1 MIQRFLKAVIVM
13 LPASVTSG
21 YRMRQQDS
29 TMDNIIY
36 ELVLIFAGAAVTA
49 TLFLYLKQPIILAYI
64 ALGVAIGPSGLQLIN
79 SPEHIEHLSHV
90 GIILLLFLIGLNL
103 RPDKMVGLFG
113 KLSLLTLVTSII
125 FMSFIMLAAV
135 LLGFPLLDSLI
146 IGAALMFSSTII
158 GLKLLPTTTLHHK
171 HRGEMMVSVL
181 LLQDILAIIIILLI
195 SGGQENNITLTVP
208 LLFLKLIL
216 LTALSFYVVKYV
228 ITALYIKFDTL
239 REYTFLMSL
248 GWGLMVAGSAEAIGL
263 SFEMG
268 AFVAG
273 VSIATL
279 PIALVIAE
287 ELKPLRDFFLILF
300 FFSIGAQFDLMV
312 MKDVI
317 LPGVVIA
324 LIVVLV
330 KPLIYRWGFNFSG
343 EKDYV
348 SVELGIR
355 LGQAS
360 EFSLL
365 VAYSALISGIID
377 QRSTYLIQTVVILT
391 FVISTYW
398 VINKYPTP
406 IASVASQ
413 RRD

>member
-1 MIQRFLKAVIVM
+1 
-13 LPASVTSG
+13 
-21 YRMRQQDS
+21 
-29 TMDNIIY
+29 MDNIIF
-36 ELVLIFAGAAVTA
+36 ELVLIFAGAAVLA

-64 ALGVAIGPSGLQLIN
+64 ALGVAIGPSGLELIDN
-79 SPEHIEHLSHV
+79 PHHIEQLSQI

-103 RPDKMVGLFG
+103 RPDRMVGLVG
-113 KLSLLTLVTSII
+113 KVSALTLFTSAI
-125 FMSFIMLAAV
+125 FMSVSMLAAL
-135 LLGFPLLDSLI
+135 LLGFAFMQSLI
-146 IGAALMFSSTII
+146 IGAAMMFSSTII
-158 GLKLLPTTTLHHK
+158 GLKLIPTTTLHHK

-195 SGGQENNITLTVP
+195 TGGQENNIPLTVS

-216 LTALSFYVVKYV
+216 LTVVSLYVVKYV
-228 ITALYIKFDTL
+228 LTALYIKFDTI
-239 REYTFLMSL
+239 REHTFLMSL
-248 GWGLMVAGSAEAIGL
+248 GWGLMVAGVAEYIGL

-268 AFVAG
+268 AFIAG

-279 PIALVIAE
+279 PISEVIAE

-317 LPGVVIA
+317 LPGIVIA
-324 LIVVLV
+324 LILVLI
-330 KPLIYRWGFNFSG
+330 KPLIFRWGFNMTG

-348 SVELGIR
+348 AKELGIR

-365 VAYSALISGIID
+365 VAYSALMTNVID

-406 IASVASQ
+406 IAPEASQ

>member
-1 MIQRFLKAVIVM
+1 
-13 LPASVTSG
+13 
-21 YRMRQQDS
+21 
-29 TMDNIIY
+29 MDNIIF
-36 ELVLIFAGAAVTA
+36 ELVLIFAGAAILA

-64 ALGVAIGPSGLQLIN
+64 ALGVAIGPSGIGLIDN
-79 SPEHIEHLSHV
+79 PHHIEQLSHI

-103 RPDKMVGLFG
+103 RPDRMAGLVGRVSALTFITSAVFML
-113 KLSLLTLVTSII
+113 LST
-125 FMSFIMLAAV
+125 LAA
-135 LLGFPLLDSLI
+135 LLMGFPLVHCLV

-158 GLKLLPTTTLHHK
+158 GLKLIPTTTLHHK

-195 SGGQENNITLTVP
+195 TGGQEDNIPLTVS
-208 LLFLKLIL
+208 LLLLKLFL
-216 LTALSFYVVKYV
+216 LTAISFYVVKYV
-228 ITALYIKFDTL
+228 ITALYIKFDTIH
-239 REYTFLMSL
+239 EHTFLMSL
-248 GWGLMVAGSAEAIGL
+248 GWGLMVAGVAEYIGL

-268 AFVAG
+268 AFIAG
-273 VSIATL
+273 VSFATL
-279 PIALVIAE
+279 PIARVIAE

-300 FFSIGAQFDLMV
+300 FFSIGAQFDLLV

-317 LPGVVIA
+317 LPGIVIA
-324 LIVVLV
+324 LIIVLA
-330 KPLIYRWGFNFSG
+330 KPLIFRWGFNLSG

-348 SVELGIR
+348 SKELGIR

-365 VAYSALISGIID
+365 VAYTALASGLID
-377 QRSTYLIQTVVILT
+377 QRSSYLIQTVVILT

-406 IASVASQ
+406 ISSEASR

>member
-1 MIQRFLKAVIVM
+1 
-13 LPASVTSG
+13 
-21 YRMRQQDS
+21 
-29 TMDNIIY
+29 MDNIIF
-36 ELVLIFAGAAVTA
+36 EIVLIFAGAAVLA

-64 ALGVAIGPSGLQLIN
+64 ALGVAIGPSGAGLIDN
-79 SPEHIEHLSHV
+79 PHHIEQLSHV

-103 RPDKMVGLFG
+103 RPDRLIGLFG
-113 KLSLLTLVTSII
+113 KVSALTLVTSVI
-125 FMSFIMLAAV
+125 FMSIVMLTAV
-135 LLGFPLLDSLI
+135 LMGFAVLESLV
-146 IGAALMFSSTII
+146 IGSALMFSSTIV
-158 GLKLLPTTTLHHK
+158 GLKLIPTTTLHHK

-195 SGGQENNITLTVP
+195 TGGQESNIPLTVS
-208 LLFLKLIL
+208 LLILKLVL
-216 LTALSFYVVKYV
+216 LTIISFYVVKYV
-228 ITALYIKFDTL
+228 ITTLYIKFDTI
-239 REYTFLMSL
+239 REHTFLMSL
-248 GWGLMVAGSAEAIGL
+248 GWGLMVAGTAEYIGL

-317 LPGVVIA
+317 LPGIVIAVVI
-324 LIVVLV
+324 VLV
-330 KPLIYRWGFNFSG
+330 KPLVYRWGFNMTG
-343 EKDYV
+343 EKDHI
-348 SVELGIR
+348 SIELGIR

-365 VAYSALISGIID
+365 VAYSALSSGLID
-377 QRSTYLIQTVVILT
+377 PRSSYLIQAVVILT

-406 IASVASQ
+406 ISTRPSQ
-413 RRD
+413 RQD

>member
-1 MIQRFLKAVIVM
+1 
-13 LPASVTSG
+13 
-21 YRMRQQDS
+21 
-29 TMDNIIY
+29 MDNIIF
-36 ELVLIFAGAAVTA
+36 ELVLIFAGAAVLA

-64 ALGVAIGPSGLQLIN
+64 ALGVAIGPSGAGLIDN
-79 SPEHIEHLSHV
+79 PDHIEKLSHI

-103 RPDKMVGLFG
+103 RPSRMVALFG
-113 KLSLLTLVTSII
+113 KVSALTLVTSII
-125 FMSFIMLAAV
+125 FTSVIALAALSMGFS
-135 LLGFPLLDSLI
+135 LLHSLI
-146 IGAALMFSSTII
+146 IGTALMFSSTIV
-158 GLKLLPTTTLHHK
+158 GLKLIPTTTLHHK

-195 SGGQENNITLTVP
+195 TGGQESNITLTVS
-208 LLFLKLIL
+208 LLMLKLIL
-216 LTALSFYVVKYV
+216 LTVISFYVVKYA
-228 ITALYIKFDTL
+228 ITALYIRFDTI
-239 REYTFLMSL
+239 REHTFLMSL
-248 GWGLMVAGSAEAIGL
+248 GWGLMVAGAAEYIGL

-300 FFSIGAQFDLMV
+300 FFSIGAQFDLKV
-312 MKDVI
+312 MMDVV
-317 LPGVVIA
+317 LPGAVIA
-324 LIVVLV
+324 LIIVLT
-330 KPLIYRWGFNFSG
+330 KPLIYRWGFNLSG

-348 SVELGIR
+348 ATELGIR

-365 VAYSALISGIID
+365 VAYSALLSGLID
-377 QRSTYLIQTVVILT
+377 QRASYLIQTVVILT

-398 VINKYPTP
+398 VIYRYPTP
-406 IASVASQ
+406 ISAKASQ

>member
-1 MIQRFLKAVIVM
+1 
-13 LPASVTSG
+13 
-21 YRMRQQDS
+21 
-29 TMDNIIY
+29 MDNIIY
-36 ELVLIFAGAAVTA
+36 ELVLIFAGAAALA

-64 ALGVAIGPSGLQLIN
+64 ALGVAIGPSGLRLIDN
-79 SPEHIEHLSHV
+79 PEHIEHLSHV

-103 RPDKMVGLFG
+103 RPDRMIGLFG
-113 KLSLLTLVTSII
+113 KVSMLTLATSLI
-125 FMSFIMLAAV
+125 FMSTIMLVAMM
-135 LLGFPLLDSLI
+135 LGYAFLHSLI

-181 LLQDILAIIIILLI
+181 LLQDILAIVIILLI
-195 SGGQENNITLTVP
+195 SGGQENNIPLTVS

-216 LTALSFYVVKYV
+216 LTLISFFAVKYI
-228 ITALYIKFDTL
+228 ITALYTKFDTI
-239 REYTFLMSL
+239 REHTFLMSL
-248 GWGLMVAGSAEAIGL
+248 GWGLLIAGAAEAIGL

-279 PIALVIAE
+279 PISLVIAE

-312 MKDVI
+312 MKDVV
-317 LPGVVIA
+317 LAGA
-324 LIVVLV
+324 LIAFIIVLI
-330 KPLIYRWGFNFSG
+330 KPLVYRWGFNITG
-343 EKDYV
+343 EKDYI
-348 SVELGIR
+348 SAELGIR

-365 VAYSALISGIID
+365 VAYSALISGVID
-377 QRSTYLIQTVVILT
+377 LRSTYLIQTVVILT

-406 IASVASQ
+406 ISSVASQ

>member
-1 MIQRFLKAVIVM
+1 
-13 LPASVTSG
+13 
-21 YRMRQQDS
+21 
-29 TMDNIIY
+29 MDNIIF
-36 ELVLIFAGAAVTA
+36 ELVLIFAGAAVLA

-64 ALGVAIGPSGLQLIN
+64 FLGVAIGPSGFRLIDN
-79 SPEHIEHLSHV
+79 PHHIEQLSHI

-103 RPDKMVGLFG
+103 RPDRMVGLFG
-113 KLSLLTLVTSII
+113 KVSALTLVTSTV
-125 FMSFIMLAAV
+125 FMSLTMLAAW
-135 LLGFPLLDSLI
+135 LLGFPLMHCLI

-158 GLKLLPTTTLHHK
+158 GLKLIPTTTLHHK

-195 SGGQENNITLTVP
+195 TGGQESNIPLTLS
-208 LLFLKLIL
+208 LLFLKLII
-216 LTALSFYVVKYV
+216 LTFISFYVVKYV
-228 ITALYIKFDTL
+228 ITALYIKFDTI
-239 REYTFLMSL
+239 REYAFLMSL
-248 GWGLMVAGSAEAIGL
+248 GWGLMVAGAAEYIGL

-300 FFSIGAQFDLMV
+300 FFSIGAQFDLTV
-312 MKDVI
+312 MMDVI
-317 LPGVVIA
+317 LPGAVIA
-324 LIVVLV
+324 LLIIFT
-330 KPLIYRWGFNFSG
+330 KPLVYRWAFNISG

-348 SVELGIR
+348 SAELGIR

-365 VAYSALISGIID
+365 VAYSALMSNVID

-398 VINKYPTP
+398 IINKYPTP
-406 IASVASQ
+406 ISTEASR

>member
-1 MIQRFLKAVIVM
+1 
-13 LPASVTSG
+13 
-21 YRMRQQDS
+21 
-29 TMDNIIY
+29 MDNIIS
-36 ELVLIFAGAAVTA
+36 EIVLIFAGAAVLA

-64 ALGVAIGPSGLQLIN
+64 ALGVAIGPSGAGLIDN
-79 SPEHIEHLSHV
+79 PHHIEQLSHV

-103 RPDKMVGLFG
+103 RPGRLIGLFG
-113 KLSLLTLVTSII
+113 KVSALTLVTSAM
-125 FMSFIMLAAV
+125 FMLIIMLAA
-135 LLGFPLLDSLI
+135 LLMGFPLLESLV
-146 IGAALMFSSTII
+146 IGAALMFSSTIV
-158 GLKLLPTTTLHHK
+158 GLKLIPTTTLHHK

-195 SGGQENNITLTVP
+195 TGGQESNIPLTVS
-208 LLFLKLIL
+208 LLILKLL
-216 LTALSFYVVKYV
+216 VLTVISFAVVKYV
-228 ITALYIKFDTL
+228 ITTLYIKFDTI
-239 REYTFLMSL
+239 REHTFLMSL
-248 GWGLMVAGSAEAIGL
+248 GWGLMVAGAADYIGL

-317 LPGVVIA
+317 LPGIVIAVVI
-324 LIVVLV
+324 VLS
-330 KPLIYRWGFNFSG
+330 KPLIYRWGFNMAG
-343 EKDYV
+343 EKNHV
-348 SVELGIR
+348 ALELGIR

-365 VAYSALISGIID
+365 VAYSALLSGLID
-377 QRSTYLIQTVVILT
+377 QRSSYLIQTVVILT

-406 IASVASQ
+406 ISARVSQ

>member
-1 MIQRFLKAVIVM
+1 
-13 LPASVTSG
+13 
-21 YRMRQQDS
+21 
-29 TMDNIIY
+29 MDHIIF
-36 ELVLIFAGAAVTA
+36 ELVLIFAGAAVLA

-64 ALGVAIGPSGLQLIN
+64 VLGVAIGPSGLQLIN
-79 SPEHIEHLSHV
+79 NPHHIEQLSQI

-103 RPDKMVGLFG
+103 RPDRMVGLFG
-113 KLSLLTLVTSII
+113 RVSALTLVTSLI
-125 FMSFIMLAAV
+125 FMSLTMLTAW
-135 LLGFPLLDSLI
+135 LLGFPVMHSLI

-158 GLKLLPTTTLHHK
+158 GLKLIPTTTLHHK

-195 SGGQENNITLTVP
+195 TGGQESNIPLTLF
-208 LLFLKLIL
+208 LLFLKLIM
-216 LTALSFYVVKYV
+216 LTVVSFYVVKYV
-228 ITALYIKFDTL
+228 ITALYIKFDTI
-239 REYTFLMSL
+239 REHTFLMSL
-248 GWGLMVAGSAEAIGL
+248 GWGLMVAGTAEYIGL

-300 FFSIGAQFDLMV
+300 FFSIGAQFDLIV
-312 MKDVI
+312 MMDVI
-317 LPGVVIA
+317 LPGAVVA
-324 LIVVLV
+324 LLIISA
-330 KPLIYRWGFNFSG
+330 KPLIYRWAFNVAG

-348 SVELGIR
+348 SKELGIR

-365 VAYSALISGIID
+365 VAYSALMSNVID

-398 VINKYPTP
+398 IINKYPTP
-406 IASVASQ
+406 ISTEASQ

>member
-1 MIQRFLKAVIVM
+1 
-13 LPASVTSG
+13 
-21 YRMRQQDS
+21 
-29 TMDNIIY
+29 MDNIIF
-36 ELVLIFAGAAVTA
+36 ELVLIFAGAAVVA

-64 ALGVAIGPSGLQLIN
+64 ALGVAIGPSGIGLIDN
-79 SPEHIEHLSHV
+79 PHHIEQLSQI

-103 RPDKMVGLFG
+103 RPDRMAGLFG
-113 KLSLLTLVTSII
+113 RVSTLTLITSAM
-125 FMSFIMLAAV
+125 FMSLTTLAA
-135 LLGFPLLDSLI
+135 LLMGFAFVPSLV
-146 IGAALMFSSTII
+146 IGAALMFSSTIV
-158 GLKLLPTTTLHHK
+158 GLKLIPTTTLHHK

-181 LLQDILAIIIILLI
+181 LLQDILAIVIILLI
-195 SGGQENNITLTVP
+195 TGGQENNIPLTMS

-216 LTALSFYVVKYV
+216 LTVVSFYVVKYV
-228 ITALYIKFDTL
+228 ITALYIKFDTIH
-239 REYTFLMSL
+239 EHTFLMSL
-248 GWGLMVAGSAEAIGL
+248 GWGLMVAGAAEYIGL

-300 FFSIGAQFDLMV
+300 FFSIGAQFDLLV
-312 MKDVI
+312 MGDVI
-317 LPGVVIA
+317 LPGIAIA
-324 LIVVLV
+324 LIIIVA
-330 KPLIYRWGFNFSG
+330 KPLIYRWGFNLGG

-348 SVELGIR
+348 SKELGIR

-365 VAYSALISGIID
+365 VAYTALVSGLID
-377 QRSTYLIQTVVILT
+377 QRSSYLIQTVVILT

-406 IASVASQ
+406 ISSEASQ

>member
-1 MIQRFLKAVIVM
+1 
-13 LPASVTSG
+13 
-21 YRMRQQDS
+21 
-29 TMDNIIY
+29 MDNIII
-36 ELVLIFAGAAVTA
+36 ELVLIFAGAAVVA
-49 TLFLYLKQPIILAYI
+49 TLFLYLRQPIILAYI
-64 ALGVAIGPSGLQLIN
+64 ALGVAIGPSGVGLIDN
-79 SPEHIEHLSHV
+79 PHHIERLSHV

-103 RPDKMVGLFG
+103 RPDRMVGLFG
-113 KLSLLTLVTSII
+113 KVSALTLITSFIFLTLVALT
-125 FMSFIMLAAV
+125 AV
-135 LLGFPLLDSLI
+135 LLGFPWLQSLL
-146 IGAALMFSSTII
+146 IGAALMFSSTIV
-158 GLKLLPTTTLHHK
+158 GLKLIPTTTLHHK

-181 LLQDILAIIIILLI
+181 LLQDILAIVIILLI
-195 SGGQENNITLTVP
+195 TGGQESNIPLTVS
-208 LLFLKLIL
+208 LLILKL
-216 LTALSFYVVKYV
+216 ALMTLVSFLVVKYI
-228 ITALYIKFDTL
+228 ITTLYIKFDTI

-248 GWGLMVAGSAEAIGL
+248 GWGLMVAGCAEYIGL

-312 MKDVI
+312 MRDVV
-317 LPGVVIA
+317 LPGIVIA
-324 LIVVLV
+324 LVIVVS
-330 KPLIYRWGFNFSG
+330 KPLVYRWGFNMAG

-348 SVELGIR
+348 STELGVR

-365 VAYSALISGIID
+365 VAYSAVLSGLID
-377 QRSTYLIQTVVILT
+377 QRSSYLIQTVVILT

-398 VINKYPTP
+398 VIARYPTP
-406 IASVASQ
+406 ISAEVSK

>member
-1 MIQRFLKAVIVM
+1 
-13 LPASVTSG
+13 
-21 YRMRQQDS
+21 
-29 TMDNIIY
+29 
-36 ELVLIFAGAAVTA
+36 
-49 TLFLYLKQPIILAYI
+49 
-64 ALGVAIGPSGLQLIN
+64 
-79 SPEHIEHLSHV
+79 
-90 GIILLLFLIGLNL
+90 
-103 RPDKMVGLFG
+103 
-113 KLSLLTLVTSII
+113 
-125 FMSFIMLAAV
+125 
-135 LLGFPLLDSLI
+135 LLGFPVMHSLI

-158 GLKLLPTTTLHHK
+158 GLKLIPTTTLHHK

-195 SGGQENNITLTVP
+195 TGGQENNIPLTLS
-208 LLFLKLIL
+208 LLFLKLIV
-216 LTALSFYVVKYV
+216 LTAVSFYVVKYV
-228 ITALYIKFDTL
+228 ITALYIKFDTI
-239 REYTFLMSL
+239 REHTFLMSL
-248 GWGLMVAGSAEAIGL
+248 GWGLMVAGTAEYIGL

-279 PIALVIAE
+279 PIARVIAE

-300 FFSIGAQFDLMV
+300 FFSIGAQFDLIV
-312 MKDVI
+312 MMDVI
-317 LPGVVIA
+317 LPGAVVA
-324 LIVVLV
+324 LLIVST
-330 KPLIYRWGFNFSG
+330 KPLIYRWAFNVAG

-348 SVELGIR
+348 SAELGIR

-365 VAYSALISGIID
+365 VAYSALVSNVID

-398 VINKYPTP
+398 IMNKYPTP
-406 IASVASQ
+406 ISTEASQ

>member
-1 MIQRFLKAVIVM
+1 
-13 LPASVTSG
+13 
-21 YRMRQQDS
+21 
-29 TMDNIIY
+29 MDNIIF
-36 ELVLIFAGAAVTA
+36 ELVLIFAGAAILA

-64 ALGVAIGPSGLQLIN
+64 VLGVAIGPSGISLIDN
-79 SPEHIEHLSHV
+79 PHHIEQLSHI

-103 RPDKMVGLFG
+103 RPDRMAGLVGRT
-113 KLSLLTLVTSII
+113 SALTLITSAM
-125 FMSFIMLAAV
+125 FMLLITLAA
-135 LLGFPLLDSLI
+135 LLMGYPLVQCLV
-146 IGAALMFSSTII
+146 IGAALMFSSTIV
-158 GLKLLPTTTLHHK
+158 GLKLIPTTTLHHK

-195 SGGQENNITLTVP
+195 TGGQENNIPLTVS

-216 LTALSFYVVKYV
+216 LTAISFIVVKYV
-228 ITALYIKFDTL
+228 ITALYIKFDTIH
-239 REYTFLMSL
+239 EHTFLMSL
-248 GWGLMVAGSAEAIGL
+248 GWGLMVAGAAEYMGL

-300 FFSIGAQFDLMV
+300 FFSIGAQFDLLV

-317 LPGVVIA
+317 LPGSVIA
-324 LIVVLV
+324 LIVVLA
-330 KPLIYRWGFNFSG
+330 KPLIYRWGFNLTG
-343 EKDYV
+343 ERDYV
-348 SVELGIR
+348 SKELGIR

-365 VAYSALISGIID
+365 VAYTALVSGLID

-398 VINKYPTP
+398 VIDKYPTP
-406 IASVASQ
+406 ISSEASQ

>member
-1 MIQRFLKAVIVM
+1 
-13 LPASVTSG
+13 
-21 YRMRQQDS
+21 
-29 TMDNIIY
+29 MDNIIF
-36 ELVLIFAGAAVTA
+36 ELVLIFAGAAILA
-49 TLFLYLKQPIILAYI
+49 TLFLHLRQPIILAYI
-64 ALGVAIGPSGLQLIN
+64 ALGVAIGPSGISLIDN
-79 SPEHIEHLSHV
+79 PHHIEQLSQV

-103 RPDKMVGLFG
+103 RPDRLVGLFG
-113 KLSLLTLVTSII
+113 RTSILTLVTSVL
-125 FMSFIMLAAV
+125 FLSLAMLAA
-135 LLGFPLLDSLI
+135 LLMGFPFLQSI
-146 IGAALMFSSTII
+146 VIGAALMFSSTII
-158 GLKLLPTTTLHHK
+158 GLKLIPTTTLHHK

-181 LLQDILAIIIILLI
+181 LLQDVLAIIVILMI
-195 SGGQENNITLTVP
+195 SGGQENNITLTVS
-208 LLFLKLIL
+208 LLFLKLL
-216 LTALSFYVVKYV
+216 VLTVVSYYVVKFV
-228 ITALYIKFDTL
+228 LTALYIKYDTI
-239 REYTFLMSL
+239 REHTFLMSL
-248 GWGLMVAGSAEAIGL
+248 GWGLMVAGAAEYIGL

-300 FFSIGAQFDLMV
+300 FFSIGAQFDLLV
-312 MKDVI
+312 MRDVI
-317 LPGVVIA
+317 LPGAVIA
-324 LIVVLV
+324 IIIILA
-330 KPLIYRWGFNFSG
+330 KPAIYRWGFNLSG

-348 SVELGIR
+348 SKELGLR

-365 VAYSALISGIID
+365 VAYSALSSGLID
-377 QRSTYLIQTVVILT
+377 QRSSYLIQTVVILT

-406 IASVASQ
+406 ISSEASK

>member
-1 MIQRFLKAVIVM
+1 
-13 LPASVTSG
+13 
-21 YRMRQQDS
+21 
-29 TMDNIIY
+29 MDHIIS
-36 ELVLIFAGAAVTA
+36 EIALIFTGAAVLA

-64 ALGVAIGPSGLQLIN
+64 VLGVAIGPSGAALIN
-79 SPEHIEHLSHV
+79 NPHHIEQLSRV

-103 RPDKMVGLFG
+103 RPDRMVGLFG
-113 KLSLLTLVTSII
+113 RVSVLTLVTSVI
-125 FMSFIMLAAV
+125 FMSLVMLV
-135 LLGFPLLDSLI
+135 SLLMGFPLLQSVV
-146 IGAALMFSSTII
+146 IGAALMFSSTIV
-158 GLKLLPTTTLHHK
+158 GLKLIPTTTLHHK
-171 HRGEMMVSVL
+171 HRGEMLVSVL
-181 LLQDILAIIIILLI
+181 LLQDILAIVVILLI
-195 SGGQENNITLTVP
+195 TGGQENNIPLTVS
-208 LLFLKLIL
+208 LLILKLVL
-216 LTALSFYVVKYV
+216 LAVGSFLFVKYAL
-228 ITALYIKFDTL
+228 TALYIKFDTI
-239 REYTFLMSL
+239 REHTFLMSL
-248 GWGLMVAGSAEAIGL
+248 GWGLMVAGAAEYIGL

-312 MKDVI
+312 MKDVV

-324 LIVVLV
+324 LVVV
-330 KPLIYRWGFNFSG
+330 GIKPLVYRWGFNMTG
-343 EKDYV
+343 EKDHI
-348 SVELGIR
+348 STELGIR

-365 VAYSALISGIID
+365 VAYSALSSGLID
-377 QRSTYLIQTVVILT
+377 PASSYLIQTVVILT

-398 VINKYPTP
+398 VINRYPTP
-406 IASVASQ
+406 ISSEANQ

>member
-1 MIQRFLKAVIVM
+1 
-13 LPASVTSG
+13 
-21 YRMRQQDS
+21 
-29 TMDNIIY
+29 MDNIIF
-36 ELVLIFAGAAVTA
+36 ELVLIFAGAAVLA

-64 ALGVAIGPSGLQLIN
+64 FLGVAIGPSGLQLIDN
-79 SPEHIEHLSHV
+79 PHRIEQLSHI

-103 RPDKMVGLFG
+103 RPDRMVGLFG
-113 KLSLLTLVTSII
+113 KVSALTLVTSLI
-125 FMSFIMLAAV
+125 FMSLTMLTAW
-135 LLGFPLLDSLI
+135 LLGFPLMHCLI

-158 GLKLLPTTTLHHK
+158 GLKLIPTTTLHHK

-181 LLQDILAIIIILLI
+181 LLQDILAIIVILLI
-195 SGGQENNITLTVP
+195 SGGQENNIPLTLS

-216 LTALSFYVVKYV
+216 LTVASFYVVKYV
-228 ITALYIKFDTL
+228 ITALYIKFDTIS
-239 REYTFLMSL
+239 EHTFLMSL
-248 GWGLMVAGSAEAIGL
+248 GWGLMVAGTAEYIGL

-300 FFSIGAQFDLMV
+300 FFSIGAQFDLKV
-312 MKDVI
+312 MMDVI
-317 LPGVVIA
+317 LPGAVIA
-324 LIVVLV
+324 LVIILV
-330 KPLIYRWGFNFSG
+330 KPLIYRRAFNIAG

-348 SVELGIR
+348 SAELGIR

-365 VAYSALISGIID
+365 VAYSALMSNVID

-391 FVISTYW
+391 FVVSTYW
-398 VINKYPTP
+398 IINKYPTP
-406 IASVASQ
+406 IATEASR

>member
-1 MIQRFLKAVIVM
+1 MCLTNEQGRSVVTAV
-13 LPASVTSG
+13 
-21 YRMRQQDS
+21 
-29 TMDNIIY
+29 DNIIF
-36 ELVLIFAGAAVTA
+36 ELVLIFAGAAVLA

-64 ALGVAIGPSGLQLIN
+64 ALGVAIGPSGLRLIN
-79 SPEHIEHLSHV
+79 NPHHIEQLSQI

-103 RPDKMVGLFG
+103 RPDRMVGLFG
-113 KLSLLTLVTSII
+113 KVSVLTLVTSVI
-125 FMSFIMLAAV
+125 FMSLTMLVAW
-135 LLGFPLLDSLI
+135 LLGFSILHSLV
-146 IGAALMFSSTII
+146 IGAAMMFSSTII
-158 GLKLLPTTTLHHK
+158 GLKLIPTTTLHHK

-195 SGGQENNITLTVP
+195 TGGQENNIPLTVF

-216 LTALSFYVVKYV
+216 LTVLSFYVVKYV
-228 ITALYIKFDTL
+228 ITALYIKFDTIH
-239 REYTFLMSL
+239 EHTFLMSL
-248 GWGLMVAGSAEAIGL
+248 GWGLMVAGAAEYIGL
-263 SFEMG
+263 SFEVG

-300 FFSIGAQFDLMV
+300 FFSIGAQFDMIV
-312 MKDVI
+312 MMDVI
-317 LPGVVIA
+317 LPGAVIA
-324 LIVVLV
+324 LVIVAA
-330 KPLIYRWGFNFSG
+330 KPLIFRWAFNLAG
-343 EKDYV
+343 ERDYV
-348 SVELGIR
+348 SAELGIR

-365 VAYSALISGIID
+365 VAYSALMSNIID
-377 QRSTYLIQTVVILT
+377 QRSTYLVQTVVILT
-391 FVISTYW
+391 FVMSTYW

-406 IASVASQ
+406 ISSEASQ

>member
-1 MIQRFLKAVIVM
+1 
-13 LPASVTSG
+13 
-21 YRMRQQDS
+21 
-29 TMDNIIY
+29 MDNIIF
-36 ELVLIFAGAAVTA
+36 EIVLIFAGAAVLA

-64 ALGVAIGPSGLQLIN
+64 ALGVAIGPSGASLIDN
-79 SPEHIEHLSHV
+79 PHHIEQLSHV

-103 RPDKMVGLFG
+103 RPDRLVSLFG
-113 KLSLLTLVTSII
+113 KVSALTLVTSVI
-125 FMSFIMLAAV
+125 FLSVVMLTAV
-135 LLGFPLLDSLI
+135 LMGFALLESLV
-146 IGAALMFSSTII
+146 IGSALMFSSTIV
-158 GLKLLPTTTLHHK
+158 GLKLIPTTTLHHK

-195 SGGQENNITLTVP
+195 TGGQESNIPLTVS
-208 LLFLKLIL
+208 LLILKLVL
-216 LTALSFYVVKYV
+216 LTIISFYVVKYV
-228 ITALYIKFDTL
+228 ITTLYIKFDTI
-239 REYTFLMSL
+239 REHTFLMSL
-248 GWGLMVAGSAEAIGL
+248 GWGLMVAGTAEYIGL

-317 LPGVVIA
+317 LPGIVIA
-324 LIVVLV
+324 LVIVVI
-330 KPLIYRWGFNFSG
+330 KPLVYRWGFNMTG
-343 EKDYV
+343 EKDHI
-348 SVELGIR
+348 SIELGIR

-365 VAYSALISGIID
+365 VAYSALLSGLID
-377 QRSTYLIQTVVILT
+377 QRSSYLIQAVVIMT

-406 IASVASQ
+406 ISTKIGQ
-413 RRD
+413 RQD

>member
-1 MIQRFLKAVIVM
+1 
-13 LPASVTSG
+13 
-21 YRMRQQDS
+21 
-29 TMDNIIY
+29 MDNIIL
-36 ELVLIFAGAAVTA
+36 EIVLIFAGAAVLA

-64 ALGVAIGPSGLQLIN
+64 ALGVAIGPSGAGLIDN
-79 SPEHIEHLSHV
+79 PHHIEQLSHV

-103 RPDKMVGLFG
+103 RPDRMLALFG
-113 KLSLLTLVTSII
+113 KVSALTLITSII
-125 FMSFIMLAAV
+125 FMSVVMLAAV
-135 LLGFPLLDSLI
+135 AMGFPLLQSLV
-146 IGAALMFSSTII
+146 IGAALMFSSTIV
-158 GLKLLPTTTLHHK
+158 GLKLIPTTTLHHK

-195 SGGQENNITLTVP
+195 TGGQESNIPLTVSF
-208 LLFLKLIL
+208 LILKLVL
-216 LTALSFYVVKYV
+216 LTVISFYVVKYV
-228 ITALYIKFDTL
+228 ITNLYIKFDTI
-239 REYTFLMSL
+239 REHTFLMSL
-248 GWGLMVAGSAEAIGL
+248 GWGLMVAGAAEYVGL

-300 FFSIGAQFDLMV
+300 FFSIGAQFDLAV
-312 MKDVI
+312 MKDVV
-317 LPGVVIA
+317 LPGIVIAVVI
-324 LIVVLV
+324 VLV
-330 KPLIYRWGFNFSG
+330 KPLVYRWAFNLTG
-343 EKDYV
+343 EKDHI
-348 SVELGIR
+348 STELGVR

-365 VAYSALISGIID
+365 VAYSALLSGVID
-377 QRSTYLIQTVVILT
+377 SRSSYLIQTVVILT

-406 IASVASQ
+406 ISSRLSQ
-413 RRD
+413 RQD

>member
-1 MIQRFLKAVIVM
+1 
-13 LPASVTSG
+13 
-21 YRMRQQDS
+21 
-29 TMDNIIY
+29 MDNIIF
-36 ELVLIFAGAAVTA
+36 ELVLIFAGAAVLA

-64 ALGVAIGPSGLQLIN
+64 ALGVAIGPSGFGLIN
-79 SPEHIEHLSHV
+79 DPDHIAQLSNI

-103 RPDKMVGLFG
+103 RPDRLVGLFG
-113 KLSLLTLVTSII
+113 KLSLLTLVTSVI
-125 FMSFIMLAAV
+125 FMSITMLAAF
-135 LLGFPLLDSLI
+135 LMGFPFLQSLV

-158 GLKLLPTTTLHHK
+158 GLKLIPTTTLHHK
-171 HRGEMMVSVL
+171 HRGEMIVSVL
-181 LLQDILAIIIILLI
+181 LLQDVLAIIIILLI
-195 SGGQENNITLTVP
+195 SGGQENNITLTVS
-208 LLFLKLIL
+208 LLIIKLIV
-216 LTALSFYVVKYV
+216 LTVVSFYVVKYV
-228 ITALYIKFDTL
+228 ITALYIKFDTI

-248 GWGLMVAGSAEAIGL
+248 GWGLMVAGTAEYVGL

-279 PIALVIAE
+279 PIALVIVE

-300 FFSIGAQFDLMV
+300 FFSIGAQFDLLV
-312 MKDVI
+312 MRDVI
-317 LPGVVIA
+317 LPGIVIA
-324 LIVVLV
+324 LTIVLA
-330 KPLIYRWGFNFSG
+330 KPLVYRWGFNISG

-348 SVELGIR
+348 SKELGIR

-365 VAYSALISGIID
+365 VAYSALVSGVID

-406 IASVASQ
+406 ISSEASQ

>member
-1 MIQRFLKAVIVM
+1 
-13 LPASVTSG
+13 
-21 YRMRQQDS
+21 
-29 TMDNIIY
+29 MDNIIY
-36 ELVLIFAGAAVTA
+36 ELVLIFAGAAVLA

-64 ALGVAIGPSGLQLIN
+64 ALGVVVGPSGLRLIDN
-79 SPEHIEHLSHV
+79 PEHIEHLSHV

-103 RPDKMVGLFG
+103 RPDRMIGLFG
-113 KLSLLTLVTSII
+113 KVSILTLATSVI
-125 FMSFIMLAAV
+125 FMSIIMLVATM
-135 LLGFPLLDSLI
+135 LGYAFVHSLI

-181 LLQDILAIIIILLI
+181 LLQDILAIVIILLI
-195 SGGQENNITLTVP
+195 SGGQENNIPLTVS

-216 LTALSFYVVKYV
+216 LTLFSFFAVKYI
-228 ITALYIKFDTL
+228 ITGLYIKFDTI
-239 REYTFLMSL
+239 REHTFLMSL
-248 GWGLMVAGSAEAIGL
+248 GWGLMLAGVAEAIGL
-263 SFEMG
+263 TFVMG

-279 PIALVIAE
+279 PISLVIAE

-300 FFSIGAQFDLMV
+300 FFSIGAQLDLVV
-312 MKDVI
+312 MKDVV
-317 LPGVVIA
+317 LAGA
-324 LIVVLV
+324 LISIIVVLI
-330 KPLIYRWGFNFSG
+330 KPLVYRWGFNIAG

-348 SVELGIR
+348 SAELGVR

-365 VAYSALISGIID
+365 VAYSALIAGVID
-377 QRSTYLIQTVVILT
+377 QKSAYLIQTVVVLT
-391 FVISTYW
+391 FVFSTYW

-406 IASVASQ
+406 ISSSASQ